1 MEVGNGEPCA
11 GVEVGEAGQLG
22 QVLAAAA
29 PSPRHPRPAHQTRL
43 RHLLN
48 NRRRILRIQSWNDFT
63 LIPLQYYR
71 YGTRMVS
78 RGIVVDPHKFQG
90 GSGYKILG

>member
-1 MEVGNGEPCA
+1 VEVGNGEPCA

-48 NRRRILRIQSWNDFT
+48 NRRRILRILCT
-63 LIPLQYYR
+63 GAKPKKVR
-71 YGTRMVS
+71 
-78 RGIVVDPHKFQG
+78 RGFKK
-90 GSGYKILG
+90 S